1 VVLQL
6 DLFQE
11 GGLPRDVKVMG
22 PGLHTGFHHSLPVES
37 NKKDRIGNGS
47 FLMEIN
53 TVPRVQYL
61 YQILFRVLN
70 GFKFQQNVQCSW

>member
-1 VVLQL
+1 MSKCRFVFLLQYIKLRRAHLLMVLQL

-37 NKKDRIGNGS
+37 NKKDRIGNGTHS
-47 FLMEIN
+47 
-53 TVPRVQYL
+53 
-61 YQILFRVLN
+61 
-70 GFKFQQNVQCSW
+70 